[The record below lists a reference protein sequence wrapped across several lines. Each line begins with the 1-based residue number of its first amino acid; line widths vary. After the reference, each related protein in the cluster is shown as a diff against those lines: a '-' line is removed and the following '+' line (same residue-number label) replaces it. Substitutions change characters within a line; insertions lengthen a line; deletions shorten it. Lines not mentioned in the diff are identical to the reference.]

1 MAFKFSALVS
11 IIILAFQSALAPLI
25 FENHAKKETP
35 NELGRVFKLFI
46 AVGCLGGLCLA
57 LFSYETLYIF
67 TQPLYYKASVF
78 MPVLYLSVIVTGLGM
93 FSPGLHVMKK
103 TKLIAIV
110 VIITSTI
117 NVALNYLFI
126 TEYGLLGAAVATLI
140 SVILNYI
147 TLFIVSQRL
156 YRIPFDK
163 IKTFRVLFVFSLC
176 FLIGCY
182 LDLIVDIS
190 YLLFLS
196 LKIAIISVFT
206 LYLIREKML
215 NIKKVVQFLRQKISR
230 K

>member
-1 MAFKFSALVS
+1 
-11 IIILAFQSALAPLI
+11 
-25 FENHAKKETP
+25 
-35 NELGRVFKLFI
+35 
-46 AVGCLGGLCLA
+46 
-57 LFSYETLYIF
+57 
-67 TQPLYYKASVF
+67 
-78 MPVLYLSVIVTGLGM
+78 
-93 FSPGLHVMKK
+93 VMKK

-196 LKIAIISVFT
+196 LKIAVISVFT